1 MNRTPAQQEAIAARG
16 NVLVVAGAGTGK
28 TRTLV
33 ERCLDCL
40 LHERPRASLDEVLMV
55 TFTEAAATEMRQRI
69 RVRLEEELRQNP
81 GDAHCQEQLALFDTA
96 HIGTLHS
103 FCFQLVR
110 QHFYELGLDP
120 QLSVLAEEEA
130 QVLAGDTLDQL
141 LEENYAGRGAAA
153 EAVQDLIQSQS
164 KGGDRVV
171 RALVLRLHHYSQT
184 RPDPE
189 GWMDSQTAVFATD
202 GPADWQRW
210 LLQAIPEWRAEW
222 LPALEA
228 VAGSNRVSHICATA
242 LKELTAAPSRAQ
254 AAVALEAIAA
264 ARNNYPHGKKKLWV
278 DPFED
283 FFEEAEF
290 LRSLVSA
297 GDRNAR
303 AGGKSSPPVT
313 DPLAEDWSWVR
324 KPMTA
329 LLRLAREFTAEFAAA
344 KRDLGVLD
352 FHDLEQ
358 FALGLLWDKLAQAPT
373 AIAREWQ
380 KKLRFVFVDEYQDIN
395 AAQDKIIEALSRDGA
410 RANRF
415 LVGDVKQS
423 IYRFRLAEPKI
434 FQDYVSE
441 WGGRAGK
448 AIPLTD
454 NFRSRERIL
463 EFTNS
468 LFSTLMR
475 QELGGVAYDARAQ
488 LRFGAPAERQH
499 LRSTA
504 DTGPCVELR
513 LRLKTNSDY
522 SESDAGGSG
531 AWAEV
536 RDLDEAAKEARLVA
550 LRLREL
556 KASQHPIWDEAAA
569 KFRPVDWGDM
579 AILLRSPAKKAES
592 YAKEFSRLNVP
603 LEVARSGFYRSLE
616 ITDLLSLLQLL
627 DNPLQDLPVL
637 AVLHSPLVGLSLDEL
652 AAIRLTAPRGHYWT
666 ALIKW
671 HESRALAT
679 APPAPEEE
687 PTRRKV
693 AHFLDCFGRWRR
705 LARHASLSG
714 CLETVL
720 SETLYAEWLLTQPRG
735 EQRHAN
741 VKRLATLAQDF
752 DRFQRQGLFRFLR
765 YVEAQQLAE
774 TEPEV
779 ASVTNENAVRLLSIH
794 QSKGLEFPVV
804 VVADLGKPF
813 NLKDLRAEIML
824 DEEYGLCPQV
834 KPPHTGRSYP
844 SLPYWL
850 ARRRQARE
858 LLGEELRLLYVAMT
872 RARDTLILTGSI
884 PEKKFESWQT
894 KREITLAALK
904 KARSYTDWLSL
915 WFSNCVTAGARPS
928 SGAASNKC
936 QEPGKAVGELEPE
949 PPSAS
954 EDGGPIFTQQQG
966 ETDCLRW
973 FVQND
978 AYLLAAAE
986 VTPAETSKPADL
998 TADSETWRQLQQRVS
1013 WQYPFAA
1020 ATRQPAKTSV
1030 SGLRRLAAEA
1040 DTEES
1045 AMLEVQELQGGPQN
1059 RLHQRLPEIPP
1070 LPLRGGE
1077 GRGEGVLSVVNRAD
1091 PPVEPALQQ
1100 PRIWPGRNLPAVD
1113 IGNAHHTFL
1122 QKVSLT
1128 EVGTAAAL
1136 RAEAQRLEHA
1146 GALTAEEAAQLDF
1159 AGLAAFWDSD
1169 LGRKIREQ
1177 PQSVKR
1183 ELAFTARFS
1192 ANELARITS
1201 GTNDPNL
1208 EEEFVVV
1215 QGVADLVVLLPQ
1227 EIWLVDFKTD
1237 ANSPVDL
1244 AAKAKSYEPQLGL
1257 YAHALSR
1264 IHRRPVSE
1272 CWLYFLTLRKAIA
1285 VQPQLSL
1292 A

>member
-1 MNRTPAQQEAIAARG
+1 MNLTPTQQEAIGARG

-33 ERCLDCL
+33 ERCLECL
-40 LHERPRASLDEVLMV
+40 LRERPRASLEEVLMV
-55 TFTEAAATEMRQRI
+55 TFTEAAAAEMRQRI
-69 RVRLEEELRQNP
+69 RARLEEEQKQNP
-81 GDAHCQEQLALFDTA
+81 GDVHCQEQLALFETA
-96 HIGTLHS
+96 RIGTLHS

-120 QLSVLAEEEA
+120 QLSVMAEEEA

-141 LEENYAGRGAAA
+141 LETHYAGRGATA

-164 KGGDRVV
+164 RGSDHAV

-189 GWMDSQTAVFATD
+189 AWLDAQSALFAAD
-202 GPADWQRW
+202 GAAAWQRW
-210 LLQAIPEWRAEW
+210 FLRAVLEWRAEW

-228 VAGSNRVSHICATA
+228 VAASNTLSRISVSA
-242 LKELTAAPSRAQ
+242 LKALSAAPSREDV
-254 AAVALEAIAA
+254 AAALETV
-264 ARNNYPHGKKKLWV
+264 ARARSECPYGMKKHWV
-278 DPFED
+278 DPIEH
-283 FFEEAEF
+283 FFDEMEF
-290 LRSLVSA
+290 LLSLAS
-297 GDRNAR
+297 GGGRNASGQG
-303 AGGKSSPPVT
+303 ASPKPM
-313 DPLAEDWSWVR
+313 DPLAEDWTWVR
-324 KPMTA
+324 KPMTT
-329 LLRLAREFTAEFAAA
+329 LLGLAREFTAALAGA

-358 FALGLLWDKLAQAPT
+358 FALRLLWDNAAQAPT
-373 AIAREWQ
+373 PIAREWQ

-395 AAQDKIIEALSRDGA
+395 AAQDKIIEALSRDGT

-423 IYRFRLAEPKI
+423 IYRFRLAEPRI
-434 FQDYVSE
+434 FQGYVRV
-441 WGGRAGK
+441 WDGRAGK
-448 AIPLTD
+448 VIPLAD
-454 NFRSRERIL
+454 NFRSRERLL
-463 EFTNS
+463 EFINT

-475 QELGGVAYDARAQ
+475 SELGGIAYDARAQ
-488 LRFGAPAERQH
+488 LRFGAAAERQH
-499 LRSTA
+499 LSATIDAAPR
-504 DTGPCVELR
+504 VELR
-513 LRLKTNSDY
+513 LRLKGDGDIADSD
-522 SESDAGGSG
+522 GSG
-531 AWAEV
+531 NGVWAEV
-536 RDLDEAAKEARLVA
+536 RDLEEAAKEARLVA

-556 KASQHPIWDEAAA
+556 KASQHLIWDEAAG

-579 AILLRSPAKKAES
+579 AILLRSPARKAES
-592 YAKEFSRLNVP
+592 YAKEFSRLDVP

-637 AVLHSPLVGLSLDEL
+637 AVLHSPLVGLTLDEL
-652 AAIRLTAPRGHYWT
+652 AVIRLTVPKGHYWT

-671 HESRALAT
+671 HELR
-679 APPAPEEE
+679 PPGSGPSMPNEE

-693 AHFLDCFGRWRR
+693 AGFLDRFGRWRR
-705 LARHASLSG
+705 LARHVSLSG

-735 EQRHAN
+735 EHRHAN

-779 ASVTNENAVRLLSIH
+779 ASVISQNAVRLLSIH

-834 KPPHTGRSYP
+834 KPPHTGQTYP
-844 SLPYWL
+844 SLPFWL

-872 RARDTLILTGSI
+872 RARDTLILSGSI
-884 PEKKFESWQT
+884 PEKKFEQWQT

-904 KARSYTDWLSL
+904 DARSYADWLSL
-915 WFSNCVTAGARPS
+915 WFSNYVPTEGRR
-928 SGAASNKC
+928 
-936 QEPGKAVGELEPE
+936 
-949 PPSAS
+949 
-954 EDGGPIFTQQQG
+954 QG
-966 ETDCLRW
+966 ETNCLRW
-973 FVQND
+973 FIQD
-978 AYLLAAAE
+978 DTHLLAAPTI
-986 VTPAETSKPADL
+986 TPAASTTDDPG
-998 TADSETWRQLQQRVS
+998 TDSDTWRQIQQRVS

-1030 SGLRRLAAEA
+1030 SALRRLAAQ
-1040 DTEES
+1040 TETDES
-1045 AMLEVQELQGGPQN
+1045 AMLEDSAVDTQ
-1059 RLHQRLPEIPP
+1059 
-1070 LPLRGGE
+1070 
-1077 GRGEGVLSVVNRAD
+1077 AA
-1091 PPVEPALQQ
+1091 PALR
-1100 PRIWPGRNLPAVD
+1100 PPPAWPGRSLPAVD
-1113 IGNAHHTFL
+1113 IGNAHHSFL
-1122 QKVSLT
+1122 QKVSLA
-1128 EVGTAAAL
+1128 EVGTVAAL
-1136 RAEAQRLEHA
+1136 RAEAQRLDRA
-1146 GALTAEEAAQLDF
+1146 GALTSQAAAHLDF

-1169 LGRKIREQ
+1169 LGRRIREK

-1192 ANELARITS
+1192 ADELSRIT
-1201 GTNDPNL
+1201 GNPADPDL
-1208 EEEFVVV
+1208 EAEFVVV
-1215 QGVADLVVLLPQ
+1215 QGVADLAVVLPK

-1237 ANSPVDL
+1237 SVAPADL
-1244 AAKAKSYEPQLGL
+1244 AAKAQSYEPQLRL
-1257 YAHALSR
+1257 YAQALSR
-1264 IHRRPVSE
+1264 IYRRPVSE
-1272 CWLYFLTLRKAIA
+1272 CWLYFLSLQKAVA
-1285 VQPQLSL
+1285 TSCKS
-1292 A
+1292 